1 MLFSDFAL
9 AEGIVLGLA
18 ARGITIPSPIQE
30 ESLPF
35 SLEGRDILGRARTG
49 TGKTLAFALPIITR
63 VQPSRERS
71 RLPRVIVLSPTREL
85 AKQTAKEFTL
95 LGGLEVVEVYGG
107 ASYTPQ
113 QRALQR
119 GVDIVVGTP
128 GRVNDLLERRDLD
141 LTAVEV
147 VVLDEADEMLSMGFQ
162 EQVETILSTT
172 PQQKQTMLF
181 SATMPRWVERIANKY
196 QTNPKKVDLVGND
209 DAVQNTTVQ
218 HVAVKIAPNNRT
230 KVLADLL
237 TVVGP
242 ERAIIFTRTKRDCDE
257 LALALVSR
265 GLAAEAIH
273 GDLAQA
279 QRERALESFRS
290 GNARVLVATD
300 VASRG
305 LDIPDIEL
313 VVQHHFPQDSES
325 YVHRSGRTGR
335 AGRAGM
341 AVVLYTSREERDLK
355 RLESDTGAHFTRQ
368 DPPKPNEV
376 AEAAAKNAGHD
387 VRHVPEGVIAGFRKE
402 AAALLAEFGDDA
414 LARALAYIAGV
425 TQVQKPQSLMTG
437 EEGFTT
443 VLLTAQRIGIPKAVA
458 VLAGALNIAA
468 RGLGKIKE
476 VRGGGVVADVPTEL
490 VQMLLTK
497 DLEDVKVSLIE
508 TLPEIIEERAEN
520 RRPGGY
526 GASGGSSSS
535 GGKRYGSNSGSGSSS
550 SSSSGGGNYGSR
562 EGGSTRSS
570 GGSRDGDRS
579 KR

>member
-9 AEGIVLGLA
+9 NEGIVSGLA
-18 ARGITIPSPIQE
+18 ARGITTPSPIQA

-35 SLEGRDILGRARTG
+35 SLEGRDVLGRARTG
-49 TGKTLAFALPIITR
+49 TGKTLAFALPIVTR
-63 VQPSRERS
+63 VNPSRERN

-85 AKQTAKEFTL
+85 AKQIAKEFTL
-95 LGGLEVVEVYGG
+95 LGALEVVEVYGG

-119 GVDIVVGTP
+119 GTDVVVGTP
-128 GRVNDLLERRDLD
+128 GRVNDLLERGDLD
-141 LTAVEV
+141 LSDVQV

-172 PQQKQTMLF
+172 PQEKQTMLF

-196 QTNPKKVDLVGND
+196 QNNPKKVDLVGND

-218 HVAVKIAPNNRT
+218 HVAVKISPNHRT

-237 TVVGP
+237 TVVAP

-257 LALALVSR
+257 LALALIGR

-300 VASRG
+300 VAARG

-325 YVHRSGRTGR
+325 YVHRAGRTGR

-341 AVVLYTSREERDLK
+341 AVVLYTNREERDLR
-355 RLESDTGAHFTRQ
+355 RLEHDTGAHFARQ
-368 DPPKPNEV
+368 DPPKPGDV
-376 AEAAAKNAGHD
+376 QRASAKNAGLD
-387 VRHVPEGVIAGFRKE
+387 VRRVNEAVIAPFREE
-402 AAALLAEFGDDA
+402 ASALLEEFGEDA

-425 TQVQKPQSLMTG
+425 TQVQKPQSLITG

-443 VLLTAQRIGIPKAVA
+443 VALTAQRMGIPKAVA
-458 VLAGALNIAA
+458 VLAGALNIPA
-468 RGLGKIKE
+468 RSLGKIRE

-490 VQMLLTK
+490 VQTLLTR
-497 DLEDVKVSLIE
+497 DLEDVTVSLVE
-508 TLPEIIEERAEN
+508 TLPEIMEERAEN

-526 GASGGSSSS
+526 G
-535 GGKRYGSNSGSGSSS
+535 NSGSKGYGNKGYGN
-550 SSSSGGGNYGSR
+550 SGGNRSGGSR
-562 EGGSTRSS
+562 EGGY
-570 GGSRDGDRS
+570 GSRPREGGREGGYRN
-579 KR
+579 KRY

>member
-9 AEGIVLGLA
+9 NEGIVLGLA

-35 SLEGRDILGRARTG
+35 SLDGRDILGRARTG

-63 VQPSRERS
+63 VQPSRERN

-218 HVAVKIAPNNRT
+218 HVAVRIAPNNRT

-341 AVVLYTSREERDLK
+341 AVVLYTNREERDLK
-355 RLESDTGAHFTRQ
+355 RLEHDTGAHFTRQ

-387 VRHVPEGVIAGFRKE
+387 VRHVPEGVIAGFRNE
-402 AAALLAEFGDDA
+402 AAALMEEFGEDA

-425 TQVQKPQSLMTG
+425 TQVQKPQSLITG

-443 VLLTAQRIGIPKAVA
+443 VMLTAQRIGIPKAVA

-468 RGLGKIKE
+468 RSLGKIKE

-490 VQMLLTK
+490 VAALLTK
-497 DLEDVKVSLIE
+497 DLEDVKVTRIE
-508 TLPEIIEERAEN
+508 VLPEIIEERAEN
-520 RRPGGY
+520 RRPSSGGY
-526 GASGGSSSS
+526 GASSGGS
-535 GGKRYGSNSGSGSSS
+535 GGKRYGGNDRP
-550 SSSSGGGNYGSR
+550 SGGGNYGSR
-562 EGGSTRSS
+562 EGGSNRSS
-570 GGSRDGDRS
+570 GSSSRDGYRP

>member
-9 AEGIVLGLA
+9 AEGIVSGLA
-18 ARGITIPSPIQE
+18 ARGITNPSPIQA
-30 ESLPF
+30 ESLEY

-49 TGKTLAFALPIITR
+49 TGKTLAFALPIVTR
-63 VQPSRERS
+63 VTASRERG

-85 AKQTAKEFTL
+85 AKQIAKEFSL
-95 LGGLEVVEVYGG
+95 LGSLEVVEVYGG
-107 ASYTPQ
+107 SSYMPQ
-113 QRALQR
+113 QKALSR
-119 GVDIVVGTP
+119 GVDVVVGTP
-128 GRVNDLLERRDLD
+128 GRVNDLLEKGTLD
-141 LTAVEV
+141 LSAVEV

-172 PQQKQTMLF
+172 PKTKQTMLF
-181 SATMPRWVERIANKY
+181 SATMPRWVERLATKY
-196 QTNPKKVDLVGND
+196 QHNPKKVDLVGND

-218 HVAVKIAPNNRT
+218 HVAVRISPNHRT

-237 TVVGP
+237 TVVAP

-257 LALALVSR
+257 LALALIQR

-273 GDLAQA
+273 GDLAQT

-290 GNARVLVATD
+290 GTARVLVATD
-300 VASRG
+300 VAARG

-341 AVVLYTSREERDLK
+341 AVVLYTNREERDLR
-355 RLESDTGAHFTRQ
+355 RLENDTGAHFKRQ
-368 DPPKPNEV
+368 EPPKPGEV
-376 AEAAAKNAGHD
+376 QEAAAKNAGLD
-387 VRHVPEGVIAGFRKE
+387 VRRTPETVIAPFRNE
-402 AAALLAEFGDDA
+402 AAALLEEYGADA

-425 TQVQKPQSLMTG
+425 TTPQKPQSLITG

-443 VLLTAQRIGIPKAVA
+443 LILSGQRVSIPKAVA
-458 VLAGALNIAA
+458 VLANALNISA
-468 RGLGKIKE
+468 RSLGKIKE
-476 VRGGGVVADVPTEL
+476 IRGGGVVADVPTEL
-490 VQMLLTK
+490 VQSLLTK
-497 DLEDVKVSLIE
+497 DLEDVTVSVAE
-508 TLPEIIEERAEN
+508 ELPEIIEARDDN

-526 GASGGSSSS
+526 SNGG
-535 GGKRYGSNSGSGSSS
+535 GQGTKRYSDQKRGGYGGRDSRSGNDSRPSS
-550 SSSSGGGNYGSR
+550 
-562 EGGSTRSS
+562 
-570 GGSRDGDRS
+570 GSRDSGGYRS